1 MGFPSG
7 SVVKYPPG
15 NARDAGGMGQEDPLE
30 EEVAI
35 HSSILAWEI
44 LWRKEPG
51 GLPSMGSQKS
61 PPTLHTC
68 AHEGCVGIGNTK

>member
-35 HSSILAWEI
+35 HFSIL
-44 LWRKEPG
+44 
-51 GLPSMGSQKS
+51 
-61 PPTLHTC
+61 
-68 AHEGCVGIGNTK
+68 V